1 MVDSVYYGVQFTH
14 ACPWCQT
21 EVAADYFGGYT
32 EKEATLEHDQTA
44 TTGTTI
50 SLGARLREVREL
62 KKLSISFVA
71 EKAGISTAY
80 LQKLEV
86 GHVQQPSPRVL
97 HALAGVLEI
106 AYAELMRLAGY
117 IVPGDASS
125 RRRRNELTHA
135 ASSERLTEEEAQAL
149 AEYLNWYRSR
159 RRATK

>member
-1 MVDSVYYGVQFTH
+1 MVVQCTYP
-14 ACPWCQT
+14 CRWCQT
-21 EVAADYFGGYT
+21 AVAAGYFGRYT
-32 EKEATLEHDQTA
+32 EQEATLGRDQTA
-44 TTGTTI
+44 TTGTAI

-62 KKLSISFVA
+62 KKLSISLVA

-86 GHVQQPSPRVL
+86 GHVRQPSPRVL

-106 AYAELMRLAGY
+106 AYSELMRLAGY
-117 IVPGDASS
+117 IVPNDASS

-135 ASSERLTEEEAQAL
+135 ASSEKLTEEEAEAL